1 MANIYVS
8 SNGTPRVARN
18 KKIYAGNSFV
28 SQNGY
33 GATIPQRHFEAG
45 KITDLT
51 DRAVTIYF
59 ASEFA
64 FSPILVNLKVFR
76 MVENIPT
83 AGKWIKQ
90 DVLHYFDDDEDWY
103 VKTGFSLFID
113 DSESLTGVIIEYCF
127 TE

>member
-33 GATIPQRHFEAG
+33 GAATPQRHFEAG

-90 DVLHYFDDDEDWY
+90 DVLHYFDDDDWY

-113 DSESLTGVIIEYCF
+113 DSEDLTGVIIEYCF

>member
-18 KKIYAGNSFV
+18 KKIYAGKSFV
-28 SQNGY
+28 SSNGY
-33 GATIPQRHFEAG
+33 GQSTPQRHFEAG
-45 KITDLT
+45 KIIELT
-51 DRAVTIYF
+51 DRNVIVYF
-59 ASEFA
+59 SNEFLNN
-64 FSPILVNLKVFR
+64 PILVNLKVFR
-76 MVENIPT
+76 MVENIPS

-113 DSESLTGVIIEYCF
+113 DSEDLTGVIIEYCF